1 MLHGQRW
8 TFRSSLAATMLSIP
22 GTKVEAIARDVGF
35 GAPSAPCHAFEAVGW
50 PSATEVQAG

>member
-22 GTKVEAIARDVGF
+22 GTKVEAIARAVGF
-35 GAPSAPCHAFEAVGW
+35 
-50 PSATEVQAG
+50 EVQAG